1 MSGIEK
7 TPQFHTLKPLAAA
20 VGATLLS
27 ALAPVVSAQ
36 EAGAGGS
43 AEGAIATQQVSRR
56 GTSVLLEEVTVTARK
71 REEGAQDVPLSVTA
85 FNSDQVEALKIR
97 DLSNMSVGMPNVS
110 LEDSGTVRGVANF
123 SIRGLGVASSIPSID
138 PTVGVFS
145 NGVYLG
151 MNWGVIFDMF
161 DVESIEVLR
170 GPQGTLFG
178 RNVTGGAV
186 LINNKKPGEEL
197 EASLRA
203 AADIGEEGGTNSY
216 LMGAVGGPITDELG
230 ARIVLYYNDDEGRFE
245 NLATGNDHGGIEQ
258 KMARGTLVWTPGDR
272 NDLTLRY
279 EYSDT
284 DGDGP
289 AAQSN
294 LTGTGIPGTPENFD
308 NDNFD
313 YSIDEEGFQDNETKF
328 FTAEYNRDVDFGD
341 GTITAIYGYRDFQS
355 ETMSDID
362 SQPVWLF
369 HAPAWM
375 DSEQNSF
382 ELRYNGYVGD
392 RANVTVGGFYF
403 DHDLLYHERRNLLGI
418 ATGGVAPALTQDG
431 GGKYEVESYTAF
443 AQVDYDLSESW
454 TLTAGVNYSSEE
466 KDVKIA
472 SLNLNTNAPCNIVD
486 GPSCPFDFVDD
497 ESWDNWAPKLGAS
510 FQINDDSQVYA
521 HWTRGYRSGGYNLRN
536 TDPSEAP
543 GPFDEEEVNN
553 YEFGY
558 KSTHD
563 WGRINAAMFYNK
575 IDDQQREVNIPNEV
589 SGVVQLIKNTADTT
603 IWGGEVDGT
612 FSLTDSLLLLVS
624 IGYTDASYDKVRFDL
639 NGDGVVDGKDKDLDL
654 PRAPEL
660 TWSLGLSH
668 DLSIG
673 DWGYLTSRANW
684 SYRDEFA
691 YTDNNLGYAEDIDMV
706 DAGLDLY
713 SNDGH
718 WVFSLYGR
726 NLLDEVSYGG
736 ITPLPDNL
744 GGVPLGGSFSPLNPG
759 RRYGLEVTYNF
770 F

>member
-1 MSGIEK
+1 MTGIEK
-7 TPQFHTLKPLAAA
+7 TAQPRNLKPLAAA
-20 VGATLLS
+20 IGATLLTGL
-27 ALAPVVSAQ
+27 ALPTVAQ
-36 EAGAGGS
+36 GDQPRGS
-43 AEGAIATQQVSRR
+43 AATM
-56 GTSVLLEEVTVTARK
+56 LEEVTVTARK
-71 REEGAQDVPLSVTA
+71 REESSQDVPLSVTA

-123 SIRGLGVASSIPSID
+123 SIRGLGIASSIPSID

-161 DVESIEVLR
+161 DVESVEVLR

-186 LINNKKPGEEL
+186 LINNKKPGDEL
-197 EASLRA
+197 EASVRV

-216 LMGAVGGPITDELG
+216 LMGAVGGPLSDNLA
-230 ARIVLYYNDDEGRFE
+230 ARLVVYYNDDEGRFE

-272 NDLTLRY
+272 NELTLRY
-279 EYSDT
+279 EYSDA

-289 AAQSN
+289 AGQTH
-294 LTGTGIPGTPENFD
+294 LTGTGVPGTPENFD
-308 NDNFD
+308 KDSFD
-313 YSIDEEGFQDNETKF
+313 YSIDEEGFQINETNF

-341 GTITAIYGYRDFQS
+341 GTITAIYGYREFQS

-375 DSEQNSF
+375 DSEQNTF
-382 ELRYNGYVGD
+382 ELRYNGYLAE

-431 GGKYEVESYTAF
+431 GGNYQVESYTVF
-443 AQVDYDLSESW
+443 AQVDYELNESW

-472 SLNLNTNAPCNIVD
+472 SLNLNVNSPCNIVD

-497 ESWDNWAPKLGAS
+497 ESWDNWAPKLGVS
-510 FQINDDSQVYA
+510 YLLNDDSQLYA

-536 TDPSEAP
+536 TDPTEAP

-558 KSTHD
+558 KSTQD
-563 WGRINAAMFYNK
+563 WGRLNAAVFYSQ
-575 IDDQQREVNIPNEV
+575 IDDQQREVNLPSES
-589 SGVVQLIKNTADTT
+589 SGVLQLIKNTADTT
-603 IWGGEVDGT
+603 IWGVEVDGT
-612 FSLTDSLLLLVS
+612 FSLTENLILLAS

-639 NGDGVVDGKDKDLDL
+639 NGDGVVDGGDKALEL

-668 DLSIG
+668 DLTIG
-673 DWGYLTSRANW
+673 DWGYLTSRATW
-684 SYRDEFA
+684 SYRDEYA

-726 NLLDEVSYGG
+726 NLLDEASFGG
-736 ITPLPDNL
+736 ITPLPADL